1 MLLKNE
7 FEIEADLESSWA
19 LLTDLQRIAPCMP
32 GATLQGREGDR
43 YLGNV
48 KIKVGPISA
57 NFAGTAAFAEKDN
70 LTHTAVIS
78 ASGKD
83 PRGQATA
90 DARIRARLEP
100 VSDTRTRV
108 LVDTD
113 LDIAGKMAQF
123 GRGAIADVS
132 NRLIGQFVSNLG
144 VLLEQQPAAATASE
158 TTAQVAAAAA
168 GAKPPAATSAASA
181 AAPAAGAEMDVMG
194 LLIPMIKERY
204 GQALVGGLIGFAL
217 SWLVFGRKVGR

>member
-7 FEIEADLESSWA
+7 FEIEAGLESSWA
-19 LLTDLQRIAPCMP
+19 LLTDLERIAPCMP
-32 GATLQGREGDR
+32 GATLREREGDS

-57 NFAGTAAFAEKDN
+57 NFAGTASFAEKDDHS
-70 LTHTAVIS
+70 HTAVIS
-78 ASGKD
+78 ASGRD

-100 VSDTRTRV
+100 VTDSRTRV

-144 VLLEQQPAAATASE
+144 ALLEQHPGAPTVATARAVSA
-158 TTAQVAAAAA
+158 TAHPAPSVSASPTANSA
-168 GAKPPAATSAASA
+168 PPV
-181 AAPAAGAEMDVMG
+181 AGAEMDVMG
-194 LLIPMIKERY
+194 LLVPMIKERY
-204 GQALVGGLIGFAL
+204 GQAIVGGLIGFAL